1 MKYGNL
7 LTDVCK
13 QLLGDLIKLKLIGN
27 SKMVGE
33 KRNFHKRKSVIS
45 NRNKGKWRSEE
56 ISSDL
61 DSNEETETNAYNVES
76 DEETAHEKR
85 YRLAKQYLSE
95 VEREERE
102 KADNKIIDREAVE
115 HRLQEDAIDEVYP
128 PQKSIVD
135 NLNLPSQDT
144 FRFLRGH
151 KLSPTCCILSPDGCK
166 IVSGSKDGTI
176 IQWDTETGEK
186 LHVIDANNRAG
197 HRSVSCLAVSSDQKF
212 LCSGGPEKK
221 LRVWD
226 FENMR
231 HLKTF
236 TGHTGAINGVAI
248 RNGYNQVFSCSSD
261 KCVRVWDLTQMGFV
275 DYLPG
280 HSSAVM
286 DIDCLARERAI
297 TCGGSDR
304 TVRIWK
310 VAEDSQVVF
319 SDRSGCGSTEC
330 VKLINENHFV
340 TGADNNT
347 ISLWSV
353 FKKNALYVKNNAHD
367 STGANCTDRWISALS
382 TFRHT
387 DLVLSGSCDGTLRF
401 WKCADN
407 LTSLKLKFVL
417 PVTGFINRI
426 SCASEANMV
435 AVAVGQEHRSGRWW
449 RIPEARNSILVFP
462 LSFDL

>member
-7 LTDVCK
+7 LADGIT
-13 QLLGDLIKLKLIGN
+13 GTIKLKIIGH
-27 SKMVGE
+27 SSMVGE
-33 KRNFHKRKSVIS
+33 KRNFHKRKSMIS

-61 DSNEETETNAYNVES
+61 DSNEETERNAFNAES

-85 YRLAKQYLSE
+85 YRLAKQYLNE

-102 KADNKIIDREAVE
+102 KADDKIIDREAIG
-115 HRLQEDAIDEVYP
+115 HRLQEDAIDEFYP
-128 PQKSIVD
+128 PQRSIVD
-135 NLNLPSQDT
+135 NLNLPSQVT

-151 KLSPTCCILSPDGCK
+151 KLSPTCCILSPDGCR
-166 IVSGSKDGTI
+166 IVSGSKDG
-176 IQWDTETGEK
+176 DTETGEK

-226 FENMR
+226 FETMR

-353 FKKNALYVKNNAHD
+353 FKRNALYVKNNAHD
-367 STGANCTDRWISALS
+367 STGTNCTDRWISALA

-387 DLVLSGSCDGTLRF
+387 DLVISGSCDGTLRF

-407 LTSLKLKFVL
+407 LTSLKLKFEL

-426 SCASEANMV
+426 SCASEANMI
-435 AVAVGQEHRSGRWW
+435 AAAVGQEHRSGRWW
-449 RIPEARNSILVFP
+449 RIPEARNSILVFV
-462 LSFDL
+462 DL